1 MAPAHKTFALPVDKV
16 KILFFFPKKKKKK
29 EKMKSP

>member
-16 KILFFFPKKKKKK
+16 KILFFFPKKKKRKK
-29 EKMKSP
+29 R